1 MYKLIKLLYE
11 KPINKC
17 LCLLELETTRIVILG
32 KTGAGK
38 SSLANTIF
46 RDEQFDVLHG
56 FNSGTRVCEAKTKSV
71 QRRKITLIDTPGFFD
86 TDKSE
91 EEMKPEIVRCIT
103 ECSPGPHAF
112 LIVFKL
118 EKFTDQE
125 EAVIHKMTEY
135 FSEDVFK
142 YSTVVFTNGTALPK
156 RKNIM
161 DLVEQNEFVRD
172 LVEKCGGRCHVIDN
186 KHWNNPLKWKYR
198 SNKFQVNEILK
209 SIDKTVEGNNGNY
222 YTNELLEL
230 TEGLIQQEEKR
241 IAETSENLSKE
252 EIRKLAK
259 NEVNKVLI
267 QAAGITVGALLGA
280 LFGVV
285 LPVVLLTAGI
295 TGGMKSAVGKAA
307 AAITLGAGTLGAGG
321 AGAAAAGAKA
331 IAAGA
336 AAAGAAEAV
345 AAGAA
350 AAGAAAAGAEAAGAV
365 VAGAAGAGAAG
376 AAGAGAVAAGAGA
389 EAAAGA
395 GAVGAGVG
403 AAGAIGTGLTAGVA
417 VVGVLAAVGAGF
429 GGYEGHQAAQT
440 AETPSEAA
448 EKAAKAVGAKGL
460 KAIKGA
466 YHLEFHKKL
475 QKKGLKEKDLNT

>member
-1 MYKLIKLLYE
+1 MTEPKTI
-11 KPINKC
+11 
-17 LCLLELETTRIVILG
+17 RIVFLG
-32 KTGAGK
+32 KSGAGK

-46 RDEQFDVLHG
+46 RDEQFKVLHG

-71 QRRKITLIDTPGFFD
+71 NRRKITLIDTPGFFD
-86 TDKSE
+86 THISE
-91 EEMKPEIVRCIT
+91 EKMKPEIVRCIT

-112 LIVFKL
+112 LIVFKV
-118 EKFTDQE
+118 EKFTEQE

-142 YSTVVFTNGTALPK
+142 YSTVVFTHGNALPK
-156 RKNIM
+156 MKTIK
-161 DLVEQNEFVRD
+161 DLVKQNEFVSH

-186 KHWNNPLKWKYR
+186 KHWNNHPKWTYR

-209 SIDKTVEGNNGNY
+209 SIDKTVEVNNGNCY
-222 YTNELLEL
+222 MNEMLQL
-230 TEGLIQQEEKR
+230 TEELIQQEEKR
-241 IAETSENLSKE
+241 IAETSENMSEE
-252 EIRKLAK
+252 EIRAMAK
-259 NEVNKVLI
+259 NEVNKILI

-285 LPVVLLTAGI
+285 LPVVLVAAGV

-307 AAITLGAGTLGAGG
+307 AALTLGAGTIGAGG
-321 AGAAAAGAKA
+321 AGALAAGAKAVAAGAVAAGAEA

-336 AAAGAAEAV
+336 AVATGAEAVAAGAV

-350 AAGAAAAGAEAAGAV
+350 AAGAEVVAAGAVSAGAAAAGAEAV
-365 VAGAAGAGAAG
+365 
-376 AAGAGAVAAGAGA
+376 
-389 EAAAGA
+389 AGA
-395 GAVGAGVG
+395 GAVGAGAVG
-403 AAGAIGTGLTAGVA
+403 TAGVIGTGLTAGVA

-440 AETPSEAA
+440 AETPQEAA
-448 EKAAKAVGAKGL
+448 EKAAKAVGSKGL

-466 YHLEFHKKL
+466 YNLELNKKL
-475 QKKGLKEKDLNT
+475 KKKRLTEKGSDT